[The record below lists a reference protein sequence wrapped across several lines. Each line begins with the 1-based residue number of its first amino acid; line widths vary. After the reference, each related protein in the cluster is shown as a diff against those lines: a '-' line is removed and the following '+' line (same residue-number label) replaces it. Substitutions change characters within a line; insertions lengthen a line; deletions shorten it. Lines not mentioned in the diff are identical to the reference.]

1 MSYTLENFL
10 GKDPSHLV
18 EVPEFKNCMLT
29 AETAAAFKA
38 MHDAAVKDGLNLI
51 PVSSYRSFDR
61 QLTIWNEKYLGDRKV
76 LDNHNNPVNISQ
88 LTGIEAAYA
97 ILYWSALPGFSRHHW
112 GTDLDVAAD
121 NLMPDG
127 YELQLVSS
135 EYQEGGIFYPL
146 TQWLNENMEKF
157 GFFRPFTDNS
167 HVRVGTELWHLSYR
181 PEAEKFLTFVTREN
195 IETLIRSSS
204 IAGKYCLLNMVDEL
218 YNDYIINSD
227 NKDLRFNA

>member
-76 LDNHNNPVNISQ
+76 VLCAVREMSTASVSAA
-88 LTGIEAAYA
+88 LTGADTEAVPFHQVVSP
-97 ILYWSALPGFSRHHW
+97 IWSLARLSTLRISMARVMGPTPPGT
-112 GTDLDVAAD
+112 GV
-121 NLMPDG
+121 
-127 YELQLVSS
+127 
-135 EYQEGGIFYPL
+135 I
-146 TQWLNENMEKF
+146 
-157 GFFRPFTDNS
+157 
-167 HVRVGTELWHLSYR
+167 
-181 PEAEKFLTFVTREN
+181 
-195 IETLIRSSS
+195 
-204 IAGKYCLLNMVDEL
+204 
-218 YNDYIINSD
+218 
-227 NKDLRFNA
+227 